1 MEYLDEII
9 SMRVKPS
16 EKEKIKSRAAE
27 QQMKVS
33 SYIRLFSTMKIFQFL
48 NLSHQ
53 FQRGYIEYR
62 VPTKFRLK

>member
-48 NLSHQ
+48 SHQ

>member
-16 EKEKIKSRAAE
+16 EKKRIKFKAAE

-33 SYIRLFSTMKIFQFL
+33 SYM
-48 NLSHQ
+48 
-53 FQRGYIEYR
+53 
-62 VPTKFRLK
+62 RLKLSEDI

>member
-16 EKEKIKSRAAE
+16 EKEKIELKAAE

-33 SYIRLFSTMKIFQFL
+33 SYIRLK
-48 NLSHQ
+48 LSDD
-53 FQRGYIEYR
+53 
-62 VPTKFRLK
+62 L